1 MLRGMSDVSSSQ
13 QESVRGR
20 VCILAEQVQ
29 IKEKQ
34 KICTIFFL
42 DGKLRQL

>member
-1 MLRGMSDVSSSQ
+1 MLTGMSDVSASQ

-29 IKEKQ
+29 SKEKQ
-34 KICTIFFL
+34 KICTIFGG
-42 DGKLRQL
+42 DGKLRHL

>member
-1 MLRGMSDVSSSQ
+1 MLTGMSDVSASQ
-13 QESVRGR
+13 QESVRRR

-29 IKEKQ
+29 SKEKQ
-34 KICTIFFL
+34 KICTIFWG